1 MQGKR
6 RAFLKKSSKIAALS
20 LVVNPLTYPLM
31 AQTANF
37 KTRKDTQM
45 QYITLN
51 NGVKMPTLG
60 YGTFQIPPQE
70 TQKCVETALELG
82 YPLIDTAQSYFNE
95 AQVGAALK
103 TALKGGIKRENLF
116 ITTKLWVSYVSEEG
130 AYKAFEDSLKK
141 LGLDYLDLYLIHQP
155 YNDIY
160 GAWRAM
166 SKLYKEGRIR
176 AIGVSN
182 FYPNVLVDFALYN
195 EIKPAINQIET
206 HPFFQREYEQKI
218 HSKYGIATNSWA
230 SFAEGR
236 NHLFENAVLKQIAQ
250 KHNKSVAQVVLRW
263 LVERGIVVIPKS
275 VRKERMQEN
284 INIFDFKL
292 DNADKKAI
300 STLDTGKSLFFD
312 HRDVERV
319 EWFYDLIKER
329 NL

>member
-1 MQGKR
+1 MVR
-6 RAFLKKSSKIAALS
+6 
-20 LVVNPLTYPLM
+20 
-31 AQTANF
+31 
-37 KTRKDTQM
+37 
-45 QYITLN
+45 
-51 NGVKMPTLG
+51 
-60 YGTFQIPPQE
+60 
-70 TQKCVETALELG
+70 
-82 YPLIDTAQSYFNE
+82 
-95 AQVGAALK
+95 
-103 TALKGGIKRENLF
+103 
-116 ITTKLWVSYVSEEG
+116 
-130 AYKAFEDSLKK
+130 
-141 LGLDYLDLYLIHQP
+141 
-155 YNDIY
+155 
-160 GAWRAM
+160 RAM

-218 HSKYGIATNSWA
+218 HSKYGVATNSWA